1 MFSDWVKGS
10 HLTIVK
16 NPHYWMK
23 DAQGGSLPYL
33 QSIKYVPITNES
45 VMYSN
50 LQTGT
55 INVAEVLGPNDVA
68 SAKSNPSLV
77 YKQEPALSFYGIML
91 NVKAAPFTN
100 VHIRRAIEW
109 GVNHQEIVHTVLKD
123 IGVVAQGPLSPA
135 SWAYSS
141 SIAPYTYDIN
151 KAKAELAQAGQPNGV
166 SFTFLIPSGS
176 PVNAQLAQFVQSE
189 LQPAGITVN
198 IKQETFATLL
208 NDTNN
213 FNYQAALLGWSGR
226 PDPDGN
232 MYSWFHTGGGFNT
245 MQYSSP
251 QVDALLEKARTDN
264 DQAQRASD
272 YQHAEQ
278 IILQDASYVFIYHG
292 VNFQATTTNIK
303 GFTIIPTGILEFTN
317 VYVG

>member
-1 MFSDWVKGS
+1 
-10 HLTIVK
+10 
-16 NPHYWMK
+16 
-23 DAQGGSLPYL
+23 
-33 QSIKYVPITNES
+33 
-45 VMYSN
+45 
-50 LQTGT
+50 
-55 INVAEVLGPNDVA
+55 VA

-100 VHIRRAIEW
+100 MHIRRAIEW

-141 SIAPYTYDIN
+141 NIAPYTYDIN
-151 KAKAELAQAGQPNGV
+151 KAKAELAQGGQPNGV

-176 PVNAQLAQFVQSE
+176 PVNAQIAQFVQSE

-251 QVDALLEKARTDN
+251 QVDALLEKGRTDS
-264 DQAQRASD
+264 DQAQRTSD
-272 YQHAEQ
+272 YQQAEQ

-292 VNFQATTTNIK
+292 VNIQATTNNIK
-303 GFTIIPTGILEFTN
+303 GFTLIPTGILEFTN
-317 VYVG
+317 VYIGS